1 MTLLLSSKCL
11 NFRPYSSIWQ
21 NFKINIE
28 LCNSAISHLLRNLPK
43 LFLQCTLFII
53 LQYLRAGRS
62 WQRVCKLCI
71 LLLSSRSC
79 LVAAGSWGRLV
90 SSPPEQSTLLSSK
103 HLQASGHT
111 CTQASPILNDFVI
124 KMKGNGARFFPSI
137 CQFKFKKIIL
147 KN

>member
-1 MTLLLSSKCL
+1 MTLLLSSCKCL
-11 NFRPYSSIWQ
+11 NFRPFSSIWQ

-71 LLLSSRSC
+71 LLLSSSSC

-111 CTQASPILNDFVI
+111 CTQATQILNDFV
-124 KMKGNGARFFPSI
+124 
-137 CQFKFKKIIL
+137 KK
-147 KN
+147 